1 MSNFQLTPA
10 ETGVLDLLLQ
20 GKSNRAIAETL
31 VLSIRTVESH
41 ISSCLGKTGCRSRLQ
56 LSLWWMHRSDRG
68 HGYAPVEFPHCRLS
82 SVVEQRFCK
91 AKVVGSNPSAG
102 F

>member
-1 MSNFQLTPA
+1 MTNFQLTPA

-56 LSLWWMHRSDRG
+56 LSLWWMPQIRSG
-68 HGYAPVEFPHCRLS
+68 APMYAGRV
-82 SVVEQRFCK
+82 
-91 AKVVGSNPSAG
+91 PSLPA
-102 F
+102 